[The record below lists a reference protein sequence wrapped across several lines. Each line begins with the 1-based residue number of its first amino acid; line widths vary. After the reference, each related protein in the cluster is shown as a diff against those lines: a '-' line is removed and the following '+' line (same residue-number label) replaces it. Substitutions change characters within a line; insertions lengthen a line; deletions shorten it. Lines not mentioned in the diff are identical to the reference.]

1 MSDPFLIASIA
12 LGLSV
17 LASAVRMVDWFLH
30 SDPKVLAKTMRWA
43 IIALALLSVP
53 LLVWLLLRE
62 QWVAATGLLAV
73 MVLLPAFLGRGSLL
87 QRFGL
92 YRRPVLDDSPPYRG
106 ADDPGFPGFG
116 TPDADLVRRSAAVLE
131 AYLGRQ
137 GGPETGSSLTLTAI
151 PGRAGKES
159 EDSGGVEGFDAE
171 PMSAGE
177 ALEIL
182 GLDPGARDWEIS
194 AAHRRLLQKLHP
206 ESGGSSY
213 LTIKVDQA
221 RDVLLRGGA
230 RQLRQLTTELPRK
243 SRPGAS
249 SHRSQAALVR
259 APAATS
265 ARRSGARRRA
275 AGPSPP

>member
-1 MSDPFLIASIA
+1 MSDPFIIASIA

-17 LASAVRMVDWFLH
+17 VASAVRMVDWFLH
-30 SDPKVLAKTMRWA
+30 SDPRVLAKTMRWV

-53 LLVWLLLRE
+53 LLIWLLLKE
-62 QWVAATGLLAV
+62 QWVAGMGLFAV
-73 MVLLPAFLGRGSLL
+73 MVLLLAFLGRGSLL

-92 YRRPVLDDSPPYRG
+92 YRRPVLDGSPPYRG
-106 ADDPGFPGFG
+106 DREAGFSGFG
-116 TPDADLVRRSAAVLE
+116 TPDPDLVRRSAVVLE

-137 GGPETGSSLTLTAI
+137 PGAETGGSLALAAI
-151 PGRAGKES
+151 PGHAGKKS
-159 EDSGGVEGFDAE
+159 VDNGGAEGFGAE

-206 ESGGSSY
+206 ESGGSGY
-213 LTIKVDQA
+213 LAIKVDQA

-243 SRPGAS
+243 
-249 SHRSQAALVR
+249 
-259 APAATS
+259 
-265 ARRSGARRRA
+265 
-275 AGPSPP
+275 PPPMREQS